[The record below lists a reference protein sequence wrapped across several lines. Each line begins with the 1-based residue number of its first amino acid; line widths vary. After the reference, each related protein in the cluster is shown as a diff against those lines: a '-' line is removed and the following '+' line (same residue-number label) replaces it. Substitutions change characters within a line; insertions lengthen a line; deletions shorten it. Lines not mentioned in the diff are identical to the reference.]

1 MESTADRDERVMRIV
16 ERARHQPVGEREAFL
31 RLACETDD
39 GLYQEVSET
48 LDWEGRM
55 GDFLK
60 QPLTALT
67 VVSRPFEPGTV
78 VEGRFEIVRVIG
90 EGGMGVVYEAIDRK
104 RNQRIA
110 IKSAKPG
117 FQRLLSPE
125 LEGALKVRHPNICL
139 VNQIHTTKTENGDV
153 DFLTME
159 FLEGETLSTRLART
173 GKLAPAEA
181 LEIARGVCAGL
192 AAAHR
197 SGIVHG
203 DLKSNNIILCRKDD
217 ETIQP
222 VITDF
227 GLASGANQTSG
238 EYGGTPA
245 YMAPELWKG
254 ERATKPSDIYA
265 VGVILYEMVTGR
277 LPFES
282 NSLQDRLVQPPP
294 PSKFAKGLDPR
305 WDRVVLEALGETP
318 TDRPNDA
325 SQIITRL
332 EKRPLRKAP
341 FVVVALLVAAAL
353 TPPIRE
359 RVIDLFLP
367 AHVRLAILPFQGPT
381 DATVVSEGALQ
392 DVSDRLQHMPS
403 ARRTLVVIS
412 PSDELKASVQTP
424 EQASK
429 VLHATHAL
437 QTSVRREGDEY
448 VAQASVIDLTTL
460 THLGDFSGRYSQAT
474 IGTFPAALAGAVSLA
489 LRMHSPAV
497 AESLSPEATPP
508 YDKGLYLLRNDRLT
522 FEDAIGLFQEAARLD
537 PRSPLPLAALVEAQ
551 IVKCELAKEHNC
563 LEEARQALSKAKS
576 LNPDSPRVLLAEGSL
591 SQAEGQDQKALDNY
605 NRVLELEPRNVEA
618 FLRIANAYDRFEM
631 PEKAVDAYKKAI
643 ELDPAYFEAREEL
656 GLFYYYRGRYP
667 EAADAF
673 QKAIETA
680 PGIVDAHTSLGG
692 VLCDLGRYEEA
703 EQALQESLN
712 IRETGSALN
721 DLGAIR
727 VYQRRDAEAVDYFNR
742 AIIIDPSNY
751 LYLLNLGDSNLR
763 LGRHRDAHVAY
774 RKAMELATSE
784 LNDNP
789 RLGRTR
795 AFVAYFAARLGD
807 RKRAEDEIDQ
817 ALLFSPGDNKIK
829 RRAVLTYEALHERE
843 RSLAVLRT
851 TTPEMLRELNNQPDL
866 ADLRQDPRFQQLVAT
881 TETGGK

>member
-1 MESTADRDERVMRIV
+1 MESTADRDGRVMRIV
-16 ERARHQPVGEREAFL
+16 ERARAHPISERDAFL

-39 GLYQEVSET
+39 GLYQEVTET
-48 LDWEGRM
+48 LDWEVRM

-60 QPLTALT
+60 RPLTALT
-67 VVSRPFEPGTV
+67 MLSRPFEPGAV
-78 VEGRFEIVRVIG
+78 VENRFEIVRVIG
-90 EGGMGVVYEAIDRK
+90 EGGMGIVYEAIDRK

-117 FQRLLSPE
+117 FQRLLTPE
-125 LEGALKVRHPNICL
+125 LEGALKVRHTNICL

-159 FLEGETLSTRLART
+159 FLQGETLSTRVART
-173 GKLAPAEA
+173 GQLAPAEA
-181 LEIARGVCAGL
+181 LEIARGLCAGL
-192 AAAHR
+192 SAAHR
-197 SGIVHG
+197 SEIVHG
-203 DLKSNNIILCRKDD
+203 DLKSNNIILCRRGD
-217 ETIQP
+217 ESIQP

-227 GLASGANQTSG
+227 GLASSANQESG

-245 YMAPELWKG
+245 YMAPELWRG
-254 ERATKPSDIYA
+254 ERASKASDIYA
-265 VGVILYEMVTGR
+265 LGVILYEMITGR
-277 LPFES
+277 LPLES
-282 NSLQDRLVQPPP
+282 DSLDDRLVQPIP
-294 PSKFAKGLDPR
+294 PSKFVKGLDPR
-305 WDRVVLEALGETP
+305 WDRVVLECLNEKVAA
-318 TDRPNDA
+318 RPHDA
-325 SQIITRL
+325 QQIIAQL
-332 EKRPLRKAP
+332 EKRPLPKSP
-341 FVVVALLVAAAL
+341 FVVVGVLLLAAL
-353 TPPIRE
+353 IPQIRE

-437 QTSVRREGDEY
+437 QTSVRREGNDL

-474 IGTFPAALAGAVSLA
+474 IGTFPAALAGSVSLA
-489 LRMHSPAV
+489 LRLHSPAV
-497 AESLSPEATPP
+497 AESLSPDATPP

-522 FEDAIGLFQEAARLD
+522 YEDAIELFKEAARLD
-537 PRSPLPLAALVEAQ
+537 AQSPLPLAALVEAQ
-551 IVKCELAKEHNC
+551 IVKCELVKEHNC
-563 LEEARQALSKAKS
+563 LDEARQALSKAKS

-605 NRVLELEPRNVEA
+605 SRVLELEPRNVEA
-618 FLRIANAYDRFEM
+618 FLRIANAYDKFEM

-656 GLFYYYRGRYP
+656 GLFYFYRGRYP
-667 EAADAF
+667 EAVEEF

-680 PGIVDAHTSLGG
+680 PGVVDAHTSLGS

-703 EQALQESLN
+703 EHALQESLN
-712 IRETGSALN
+712 IRETPAALN
-721 DLGAIR
+721 DFGAIR

-742 AIIIDPSNY
+742 AIKLDPSEY
-751 LYLLNLGDSNLR
+751 LYLLNLGDSNWR
-763 LGRHRDAHVAY
+763 LGRRGDAHAAY
-774 RKAMELATSE
+774 RKAMELALSE

-817 ALLFSPGDNKIK
+817 ALLFSPGDNNIK
-829 RRAVLTYEALHERE
+829 RRAVLTYEALHERD

-851 TTPEMLRELNNQPDL
+851 TTPEMLRELNSQPDL